1 MLKLLVPHGHDSQ
14 TVSELARIA
23 ESYLA
28 ITIGSSIRSPEP
40 ETDGRPGQ
48 SSKPAFTASSRNILT
63 VSSE

>member
-1 MLKLLVPHGHDSQ
+1 MLKRLVPHGHDSK

-28 ITIGSSIRSPEP
+28 ITVSAKISEP